1 MDTFESKLQVFSI
14 TMVVM
19 AVAMCIV
26 YAVYMSHNKK
36 RAKDINKSDTINKKG
51 KNKLYVFY
59 RLFRATP
66 GFNRIFQK
74 ILLET
79 EMIYPSD
86 PMSVNREATKI
97 TLKALILS
105 VGTAFVTI
113 LFAQGSILYVCM
125 GILTGAVLFTYQITS
140 VFNKMEY
147 KLLVQLRNSLATIKS
162 HYLNRQ
168 IVEDA
173 IEDTLDEV
181 PYEIGLHLSKIYE
194 ILTSP
199 IMEEKLEE
207 YTASAP
213 NRYFLLLVSICSSI
227 KEYGGDSFIESL
239 KYLKEEINVEILK
252 RDNIKS
258 SFTGLATISLV
269 AVVFLKPI
277 EIWSTWTMPELTDF
291 YESSYAGLLMV
302 LSFVVAFMCYYMIE
316 ILQGSRKG
324 TLVRTNIFMRISQLP
339 VISPFFNRIINQ
351 NYTKARLLN
360 EKQKEV
366 GDQTGPKAFMVKQC
380 VFALVA
386 FLFLNSS
393 FLVSTVTQ
401 KLTMLNNYVAE
412 FDSDIVP
419 NSRYLENMQVAAYEM
434 VQSAKTWDEIT
445 KDRVSE
451 KIVTSGKIQNREYAD
466 IVADE
471 VIRELNAYKNT
482 YYKWYH
488 LLITIGAAF
497 IAYNVPKW
505 ILEFKR
511 KVASMSKEDEVAQ
524 FQTIVLVLMH
534 VDGIRLDIILEWMD
548 RFAYCFKSTV
558 EDCILSL
565 ENGEREALE
574 TMKESEDNPD
584 FRQFTD
590 CLLSIDEMNIDK
602 AFSEIIVD
610 RNYSIQNR
618 QQQNAIDVIK
628 KSRIGSFLALVPL
641 IEILISYLLV
651 PMMILMMDMLKSSN
665 F

>member
-1 MDTFESKLQVFSI
+1 MEDKLQAFII
-14 TMVVM
+14 TMAAASVILCTILV
-19 AVAMCIV
+19 I
-26 YAVYMSHNKK
+26 YMFYNKK

-51 KNKLYVFY
+51 RNKLYLFY
-59 RLFRATP
+59 RIFKVVP

-86 PMSVNREATKI
+86 SLSVNREATKI
-97 TLKALILS
+97 TLKALTVS
-105 VGTAFVTI
+105 VGIAVLTCVVS
-113 LFAQGSILYVCM
+113 QGNFLYSCM

-140 VFNKMEY
+140 KFNKMEY
-147 KLLVQLRNSLATIKS
+147 KLLEQLRNSLATIKS

-199 IMEEKLEE
+199 FMEEKLEE

-213 NRYFLLLVSICSSI
+213 NRYFLLFVSICSSI
-227 KEYGGDSFIESL
+227 KEYGGDSFIDSM

-258 SFTGLATISLV
+258 SFTGLTVISLV

-277 EIWSTWTMPELTDF
+277 EIWSRYTMPELSDF
-291 YESSYAGLLMV
+291 YDGSSAQLLMV
-302 LSFVVAFMCYYMIE
+302 LSFVVSFVCYYLVE
-316 ILQGSRKG
+316 ILQGSKRG
-324 TLVRTNIFMRISQLP
+324 ALVRTNIFMRISQLP
-339 VISPFFNRIINQ
+339 GISPFFNRIINQ

-360 EKQKEV
+360 EKLKDV
-366 GDQTGPKAFMVKQC
+366 GDQTGPKAFMIKQC
-380 VFALVA
+380 VFALVT

-393 FLVSTVTQ
+393 FLISTVTQ

-412 FDSDIVP
+412 FDSDVVP
-419 NSRYLENMQVAAYEM
+419 NSRYLEAMQTAAYDV
-434 VQSAKTWDEIT
+434 VQSSKDWKEISKEDISDQVLAT
-445 KDRVSE
+445 G
-451 KIVTSGKIQNREYAD
+451 TIQNREYAD

-471 VIRELNAYKNT
+471 VLRELNAYKNT

-488 LLITIGAAF
+488 LLITVGAALL
-497 IAYNVPKW
+497 AYNMPKW

-534 VDGIRLDIILEWMD
+534 VDGIRLDIILDWMD
-548 RFAYCFKSTV
+548 RFAYCFKATV

-565 ENGEREALE
+565 EDGEKNALE
-574 TMKESEDNPD
+574 TMRESEDNSD

-618 QQQNAIDVIK
+618 QQKNASDVRR
-628 KSRIGSFLALVPL
+628 KSGLASYIALVPL
-641 IEILISYLLV
+641 ITILVSYLVV
-651 PMMILMMDMLKSSN
+651 PMFMLMADMLSVSN
-665 F
+665 ISF